1 MVLGFGDPTNGMTRI
16 WGHFVI
22 LVGCECVILRP
33 QIMLRNKPELL
44 QKFFELF
51 DFLIL
56 DKDNL
61 KYPKSLLKSSN
72 DFIPIVIYK
81 NENSTIYLVAK

>member
-1 MVLGFGDPTNGMTRI
+1 MSFLRI
-16 WGHFVI
+16 KHPAS
-22 LVGCECVILRP
+22 VGLKSFLD
-33 QIMLRNKPELL
+33 LRNKPELL

-51 DFLIL
+51 DFFIL

-72 DFIPIVIYK
+72 DFDFIPIVTNIQ
-81 NENSTIYLVAK
+81 E

>member
-1 MVLGFGDPTNGMTRI
+1 MSFLRI
-16 WGHFVI
+16 KHPGLSRSEIVF
-22 LVGCECVILRP
+22 LD
-33 QIMLRNKPELL
+33 LRNKPELL

-72 DFIPIVIYK
+72 DFDFIPIVTNIQ
-81 NENSTIYLVAK
+81 E

>member
-1 MVLGFGDPTNGMTRI
+1 MSFLRNKHPAT
-16 WGHFVI
+16 
-22 LVGCECVILRP
+22 VGLKSFLD
-33 QIMLRNKPELL
+33 LRNKPELL

-72 DFIPIVIYK
+72 DFDFIPIVIYK
-81 NENSTIYLVAK
+81 NENSSTIYLVAK

>member
-1 MVLGFGDPTNGMTRI
+1 MSSLRI
-16 WGHFVI
+16 KHPATVDLKSF
-22 LVGCECVILRP
+22 LD
-33 QIMLRNKPELL
+33 LRNKPELL

-72 DFIPIVIYK
+72 DFDFIPIVIYLQ
-81 NENSTIYLVAK
+81 E

>member
-1 MVLGFGDPTNGMTRI
+1 MSFLRI
-16 WGHFVI
+16 KHPAS
-22 LVGCECVILRP
+22 VGLKSFLD
-33 QIMLRNKPELL
+33 LRNKPELL
-44 QKFFELF
+44 QKFFEVF

-72 DFIPIVIYK
+72 DFDFIPIVIYLQ
-81 NENSTIYLVAK
+81 E

>member
-1 MVLGFGDPTNGMTRI
+1 MSFLRI
-16 WGHFVI
+16 KHPATVDLKSF
-22 LVGCECVILRP
+22 LD
-33 QIMLRNKPELL
+33 LRNKPELL
-44 QKFFELF
+44 QKFFEVF

-72 DFIPIVIYK
+72 DFDFIPIVIYLQ
-81 NENSTIYLVAK
+81 E

>member
-1 MVLGFGDPTNGMTRI
+1 MSFSRI
-16 WGHFVI
+16 KHPATVDLKSF
-22 LVGCECVILRP
+22 LD
-33 QIMLRNKPELL
+33 LRNKPELL
-44 QKFFELF
+44 QKIFEVF

-56 DKDNL
+56 DDL
-61 KYPKSLLKSSN
+61 KYPKSFLKSSI

>member
-1 MVLGFGDPTNGMTRI
+1 MSSLRI
-16 WGHFVI
+16 KHPATVDLKSF
-22 LVGCECVILRP
+22 LD
-33 QIMLRNKPELL
+33 LRNKPELL
-44 QKFFELF
+44 QKFFEVF

-72 DFIPIVIYK
+72 DFDFIPIVIYLQ
-81 NENSTIYLVAK
+81 E